1 MLPPVLEI
9 YVVYHPEDPT
19 GAEVARNIFAHFHG
33 TSFSGLIGGAVEVY
47 VRAEAWID
55 GQAVPRPIP
64 FPEEPLPNDL
74 PSTRLFGIVPVISTA
89 LARAAEQNPAWQE
102 YIHCIV
108 QAQSAHRD
116 RVGIFPLAVNPV
128 APHGNR
134 ISEMLQ
140 NFQRIGVP
148 SGLGDPEPLDE
159 LRCRDLA
166 QGIAQMIAGS
176 EARLQ
181 VFISHTRRTGSGEEE
196 DVHRLIRLV
205 REIISETRLRQFFD
219 ASDLQPGRNWEEEL
233 RRQAASSALLALR
246 TDLYASR
253 AWCQREM
260 LIAKRAG
267 MPIVILDSLGRGEER
282 GSFLMDHL
290 PRIPVHGVDS
300 SLSKADIRRGLNLLV
315 DECLK
320 RAIWDVQRSL
330 AVNRSELKISWWA
343 PHAPELVTLSHWL
356 GERAADGITV
366 LGDGDLRI
374 LHPDPPLGP
383 DERDAL
389 AEMVG
394 LMGHRGTLDVMTP
407 RALSARG
414 A

>member
-1 MLPPVLEI
+1 
-9 YVVYHPEDPT
+9 
-19 GAEVARNIFAHFHG
+19 
-33 TSFSGLIGGAVEVY
+33 
-47 VRAEAWID
+47 
-55 GQAVPRPIP
+55 
-64 FPEEPLPNDL
+64 
-74 PSTRLFGIVPVISTA
+74 
-89 LARAAEQNPAWQE
+89 
-102 YIHCIV
+102 V
-108 QAQSAHRD
+108 QAQRAHSD
-116 RVGIFPLAVNPV
+116 RIGIFPVAVDPG
-128 APHGNR
+128 ASSGNR
-134 ISEMLQ
+134 ISEMLTGYLS
-140 NFQRIGVP
+140 IGVP

-166 QGIAQMIAGS
+166 QGLAQMIAGS
-176 EARLQ
+176 NARLQ
-181 VFISHTRRTGSGEEE
+181 VFISHTRRTGSGEGE
-196 DVHRLIRLV
+196 DVHRLIKLV
-205 REIISETRLRQFFD
+205 REIILETRLRHFFD

-253 AWCQREM
+253 TWCQREM

-267 MPIVILDSLGRGEER
+267 MPIVILDFLGRGEER
-282 GSFLMDHL
+282 GSFLMDHI
-290 PRIPVHGVDS
+290 PRIPVRDLDS
-300 SLSKADIRRGLNLLV
+300 PLSKAEIRRGLNLLV

-320 RAIWDVQRSL
+320 RAIWNVQRSL
-330 AVNRSELKISWWA
+330 AVHRSELEISWWA
-343 PHAPELVTLSHWL
+343 PHAPEPVTLTHWL
-356 GERAADGITV
+356 VERTAEGAFV

-389 AEMVG
+389 QEMLG